1 MTVNISI
8 SLKLTVYL
16 LTVVCLEKVLM
27 TALDIC
33 TGVGICE
40 GAYTGGIWHLKS
52 GRHSDFQDIVTS
64 ILDDIFIFNSMK
76 RNGYL
81 PVRTE

>member
-1 MTVNISI
+1 MTVTVSL

-40 GAYTGGIWHLKS
+40 GAHTGGIRHSKS
-52 GRHSDFQDIVTS
+52 GRLSNFQDIVAS
-64 ILDDIFIFNSMK
+64 ILDDIFIVNSMK